1 MKKIVI
7 VMTYFERP
15 HQLRQTLKSIAK
27 TVHTN
32 YEVVIVDDCSRAG
45 MEPPVGLLEKSKIT
59 VLCTQQKKWTNPEPA
74 YNIGLY
80 YAMLQKPD
88 VIILQNA
95 ECYHVG
101 DVIADAATRVTEDNY
116 ITYGCFSL
124 DEDSTYRTHDITALL
139 QANEIG
145 ASHDGQCA
153 WYNHPRYR
161 PVALEFCAAI
171 SAKNMAEL
179 NGYDERLAD
188 GVGYGDD
195 YLRERI
201 KMLGLRVEITAP
213 PAPFVVHQWHE
224 RSQEHPNK
232 AALIERN
239 RLLYLQL
246 LRAGAPRAV
255 HKYTLD
261 LCAYS

>member
-1 MKKIVI
+1 MKKVVV

-27 TVHTN
+27 TAHTN
-32 YEVVIVDDCSRAG
+32 YEVVIVDDCSRVG
-45 MEPPVGLLEKSKIT
+45 MEAAVGLLEKSRIT
-59 VLCTQQKKWTNPEPA
+59 ILHTTQKQWTNPEPA
-74 YNIGLY
+74 YNIGIY

-88 VIILQNA
+88 VVVLQNA

-101 DVIADAATRVTEDNY
+101 DVISDAAARTSEANY

-124 DEDSTYRTHDITALL
+124 DEANTFRTHDITALL

-145 ASHDGQCA
+145 ASRDGQCA
-153 WYNHPRYR
+153 WYNHPQYR

-171 SAKNMAEL
+171 SAKNMAAL

-188 GVGYGDD
+188 GIGYGDD

-201 KMLGLRVEITAP
+201 KMLGLQIEITAP

-232 AALIERN
+232 AALVARNHTLCAQLVRERVV
-239 RLLYLQL
+239 
-246 LRAGAPRAV
+246 RAV
-255 HKYTLD
+255 HKYTPD
-261 LCAYS
+261 LCVYC